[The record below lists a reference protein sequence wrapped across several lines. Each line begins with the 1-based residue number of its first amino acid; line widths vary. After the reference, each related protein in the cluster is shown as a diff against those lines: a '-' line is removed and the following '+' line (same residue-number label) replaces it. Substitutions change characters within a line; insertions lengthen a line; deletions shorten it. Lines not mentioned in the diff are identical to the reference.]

1 VTTDIPQSAIH
12 NREPAIAGESS
23 PPRPLDGL
31 LLLDLTIFLSG
42 PFATQ
47 MLGGLGARV
56 IKIEQPGIGDP
67 ARVNPPYFGPNGL
80 HGGRPGEG
88 DMSLSALKRNRN
100 KESITLNLKH
110 EEGKA
115 IFRDLVR
122 SADMLVENF
131 APGVLDRLGLGHE
144 ALRELN
150 PRLVVGAISGFGQ
163 DGPYRQLPAYDIVVQ
178 AMSGM
183 MASTGEPD
191 APPTKAGPSIADLAA
206 GLYAAIGLLAALQQ
220 RARDGLGQVVDVAM
234 LDSLASLVLDEPL
247 DLQVAAG
254 QSPRTGN
261 RRPRLTPFAA
271 YEAADGF
278 IAICAVTDAQV
289 ADLFRAMGRPDLIG
303 DARYATLEAR
313 VTRASEVDALVEAWT
328 RAHLRADLWR
338 ALRAARIPAGP
349 IADIPELLAD
359 PQLHHRAMIAPVRHP
374 DHGAVPGAHAA
385 NLPIRFSR
393 AEASFDRPAPMLG
406 ADNARVYAELLGLT
420 PEQIADLAARG
431 VI

>member
-1 VTTDIPQSAIH
+1 MSDERAAP
-12 NREPAIAGESS
+12 PAVA
-23 PPRPLDGL
+23 PRPLDGL
-31 LLLDLTIFLSG
+31 LVLDLTIFLSG

-47 MLGGLGARV
+47 LLGGMGARV
-56 IKIEQPGIGDP
+56 IKIEQPGVGDP
-67 ARVNPPYFGPNGL
+67 ARINPPYFGPQGL
-80 HGGRPGEG
+80 HGGRPGSG

-100 KESITLNLKH
+100 KESVTLNLKL

-122 SADMLVENF
+122 RADLLVENF
-131 APGVLDRLGLGHE
+131 APGVLDRLGLGHA

-150 PRLVVGAISGFGQ
+150 PRLIVGAISGFGQ
-163 DGPYRQLPAYDIVVQ
+163 AGPYRQLPAYDIVVQ

-183 MASTGEPD
+183 MASTGAPD

-206 GLYAAIGLLAALQQ
+206 GLYATIGLLAALQQ
-220 RARDGLGQVVDVAM
+220 RTRDGLGQVVDVAM

-247 DLQVAAG
+247 DLQVASG

-289 ADLFRAMGRPDLIG
+289 ADLFRAMGREDLVG
-303 DARYATLEAR
+303 DTRYATLEAR
-313 VTRASEVDALVEAWT
+313 VVHAAEVDALIEAWT
-328 RAHLRADLWR
+328 RAHPRAELWR
-338 ALRAARIPAGP
+338 ALREARIPAGP
-349 IADIPELLAD
+349 VADIPDLLAD
-359 PQLHHRAMIAPVRHP
+359 PQLRHRAMIAPVAHP
-374 DHGAVPGAHAA
+374 DQGQVPGAHAA
-385 NLPIRFSR
+385 DLPIRFSR
-393 AEASFDRPAPMLG
+393 AETRLDRPAPLLG
-406 ADNARVYAELLGLT
+406 ADNARVYGEMLGIP
-420 PEQIADLAARG
+420 PERLADLAARG

>member
-1 VTTDIPQSAIH
+1 V
-12 NREPAIAGESS
+12 
-23 PPRPLDGL
+23 
-31 LLLDLTIFLSG
+31 
-42 PFATQ
+42 
-47 MLGGLGARV
+47 
-56 IKIEQPGIGDP
+56 
-67 ARVNPPYFGPNGL
+67 
-80 HGGRPGEG
+80 

-100 KESITLNLKH
+100 KESVTLNLKH
-110 EEGKA
+110 DEGKA
-115 IFRDLVR
+115 IFRELVR
-122 SADMLVENF
+122 RADLLVENF

-144 ALRELN
+144 ALREVN
-150 PRLVVGAISGFGQ
+150 PRLIVGAISGFGQ

-206 GLYAAIGLLAALQQ
+206 GLYATIGLLAALQQ

-234 LDSLASLVLDEPL
+234 LDCLASLVLDEPL

-289 ADLFRAMGRPDLIG
+289 AELFRAMGREELVG

-313 VTRASEVDALVEAWT
+313 VAHAAEVDALVEGWT
-328 RAHLRADLWR
+328 RAHARADLWQ
-338 ALRAARIPAGP
+338 ALREARIPAGP
-349 IADIPELLAD
+349 VAEVADLLAD
-359 PQLHHRAMIAPVRHP
+359 PQLRHRAMIAPVEHP
-374 DHGAVPGAHAA
+374 EQGAVPGANAID
-385 NLPIRFSR
+385 LPIRFSR
-393 AEASFDRPAPMLG
+393 AEARLDRPAPLLG
-406 ADNARVYAELLGLT
+406 ADNARVYGELLGITSERLV
-420 PEQIADLAARG
+420 DLAARG

>member
-1 VTTDIPQSAIH
+1 
-12 NREPAIAGESS
+12 
-23 PPRPLDGL
+23 
-31 LLLDLTIFLSG
+31 
-42 PFATQ
+42 
-47 MLGGLGARV
+47 
-56 IKIEQPGIGDP
+56 
-67 ARVNPPYFGPNGL
+67 
-80 HGGRPGEG
+80 
-88 DMSLSALKRNRN
+88 MSLSALKRNRN
-100 KESITLNLKH
+100 KESVTLNLKH
-110 EEGKA
+110 DEGKA
-115 IFRDLVR
+115 LFRELA
-122 SADMLVENF
+122 SHADVLVENF
-131 APGVLDRLGLGHE
+131 APGVLDRLGLGHA

-150 PRLVVGAISGFGQ
+150 PRLIIGAISGFGL

-206 GLYAAIGLLAALQQ
+206 GLYATIGLLAALQQ
-220 RARDGLGQVVDVAM
+220 RSRDGLGQVVDVAM

-278 IAICAVTDAQV
+278 IAICAVTDVQV
-289 ADLFRAMGRPDLIG
+289 ADLFRAMGRPDLVG

-313 VTRASEVDALVEAWT
+313 VARAAEVDALVEAWT
-328 RAHLRADLWR
+328 RSHPRADLWQ
-338 ALRAARIPAGP
+338 ALQAARIPAGP
-349 IADIPELLAD
+349 VADIPDLLAD
-359 PQLHHRAMIAPVRHP
+359 PQLHHRAMIAPVQHP
-374 DHGAVPGAHAA
+374 NQGAVPGAHAA

-393 AEASFDRPAPMLG
+393 AEANLDRPAPLLG
-406 ADNARVYAELLGLT
+406 ADNARVYGELLGLT
-420 PEQIADLAARG
+420 PGQIADLAARG